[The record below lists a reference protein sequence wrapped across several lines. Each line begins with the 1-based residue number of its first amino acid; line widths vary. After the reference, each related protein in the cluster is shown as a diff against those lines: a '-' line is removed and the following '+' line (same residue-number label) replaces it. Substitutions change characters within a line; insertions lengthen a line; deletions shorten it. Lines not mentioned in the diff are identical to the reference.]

1 MVPLRSPRARRQPG
15 RLGRTGLRRRW
26 RSRRGVSEVVATI
39 ILLALTVVLF
49 SAIFAFVTSFPSPPS
64 QSNNQFQATL
74 TYVTVS
80 HATDVAALN
89 IVHLAGPS
97 VPSTSLIYIKS
108 AANPGG
114 AEFVNPYTIANGGIS
129 GTTWN
134 LGQTWSYS
142 FPSAE
147 RPSLPDNF
155 TIYIVSS
162 DAVIFS
168 VILPGQSFVFPPTFV
183 STAIS
188 PAQPGIGQ
196 TFNISATIAGSVAAG
211 TVYANLGGVWG
222 FNGSAAVAM
231 TYAASSGT
239 YYLVSTSIGGGHD
252 ATVVPGTFYAFLT
265 ATGVNGQSALA
276 SVAVQVSNT
285 GSAPSPVL
293 AIVPILS
300 QTPATQ
306 FATETVIGSVTYTGT
321 VTGAGITVEFYANS
335 SGGNVWKS
343 AGPSGATI
351 SGPST
356 IGLASASPWSVPGT
370 TSLTTYT
377 ITAVTTVAGVGSAV
391 GSIAVTPVPFVG
403 TNVTFKPSPWTATF
417 TKSCTTTSGTGTCP
431 TPAVKLW
438 DNGTIAVTWS
448 GIVWYNSTTGTTD
461 NQKFT
466 WAGGT
471 INAGSFTGVTTS
483 TSGGTNNFWKPVNNA
498 VLYQIQGTFA
508 LTIGTTK
515 WYIVTTILVS
525 A

>member
-1 MVPLRSPRARRQPG
+1 MVPLRSPRARRQST

-26 RSRRGVSEVVATI
+26 RTRRGVSEVVATI

-49 SAIFAFVTSFPSPPS
+49 SAIFAFVTSFPSPPA

-74 TYVTVS
+74 TYTTSSGKPVVS
-80 HATDVAALN
+80 ALN
-89 IVHLAGPS
+89 VIHLAGPA
-97 VPSTSLIYIKS
+97 VPSSALIYIKS

-114 AEFVNPYTIANGGIS
+114 AEFANPYTIANGGIS

-134 LGQTWSYS
+134 LGQTWIYS

-168 VILPGQSFVFPPTFV
+168 VILPGQSFVFPPTFIA
-183 STAIS
+183 TAIS

-196 TFNISATIAGSVAAG
+196 AFNITATIAGSIQAG
-211 TVYANLGGVWG
+211 SVYANLAGIWG
-222 FNGSAAVAM
+222 FNGSKAQQM

-239 YYLVSTSIGGGHD
+239 YYFASTSVKGSGSLGP
-252 ATVVPGTFYAFLT
+252 TVVPGTFYAFLN
-265 ATGVNGQSALA
+265 ATGVNGVSALA
-276 SVAVQVSNT
+276 SVAIQVSNT
-285 GSAPSPVL
+285 GVSTPVL
-293 AIVPILS
+293 AIVPVLS
-300 QTPATQ
+300 LTPATQ
-306 FATETVIGSVTYTGT
+306 FATETVIGSVTYTGSQ
-321 VTGAGITVEFYANS
+321 TGAGVTVEFYANS

-351 SGPST
+351 SGPAT
-356 IGLASASPWSVPGT
+356 VGLASASPWSVPGGT
-370 TSLTTYT
+370 TLTTYT
-377 ITAVTTVAGVGSAV
+377 ITAVTTVAGVGSAT

-403 TNVTFKPSPWTATF
+403 TNVTFKVWTATF
-417 TKSCTTTSGTGTCP
+417 TKTCTTTSGTGTCP

-438 DNGTIAVTWS
+438 DNGTIAVGWS
-448 GIVWYNSTTGTTD
+448 GIVWYNSTSGTTD
-461 NQKFT
+461 DQKFT

-483 TSGGTNNFWKPVNNA
+483 TSGGTNGFWKPVNNA
-498 VLYQIQGTFA
+498 VLYQIQGTFV
-508 LTIGTTK
+508 LNIGATK